1 MQESVT
7 VGVDASV
14 LQRIAKMMSYLRLGS
29 SGKVW
34 LYFVVFFFRSQIRD
48 ELIKFINIQNV
59 RN

>member
-34 LYFVVFFFRSQIRD
+34 LYCVVFFFRSQIRD